1 MADYYNTTFL
11 DSEFKFEDDQRL
23 LQAQAQEI
31 AELKQIITWYKES
44 VSVWEMLAKEQKK
57 KARNYELERIDD
69 VSIREMRDPQRLS
82 SEDITS
88 ELGRMGETI

>member
-1 MADYYNTTFL
+1 
-11 DSEFKFEDDQRL
+11 
-23 LQAQAQEI
+23 
-31 AELKQIITWYKES
+31 
-44 VSVWEMLAKEQKK
+44 MLAKEQKK

-88 ELGRMGETI
+88 ELGRMGETIQGLMVDKK